1 MGGDELHRAV
11 RSLRTGL
18 GLTLV
23 ALILASAAATS
34 SWWPAKE
41 TGAAQVSVSTTTGFT
56 YCGTWRGRQRQWDP
70 ALAIRRANSRD
81 PALPNWDGKLY
92 VLLQLISYGEPIS
105 SLIAADEGI
114 ALSARL
120 RHRVLPHIALSC
132 CLYMAAARKASTVQR
147 LQVLAVCPRLAY
159 ESS

>member
-1 MGGDELHRAV
+1 MTEIPGNGHLLERRTLRGRDFIMVARKGDWC
-11 RSLRTGL
+11 RTGQRQHHHRIHL
-18 GLTLV
+18 L
-23 ALILASAAATS
+23 
-34 SWWPAKE
+34 
-41 TGAAQVSVSTTTGFT
+41 
-56 YCGTWRGRQRQWDP
+56 RNMGRQRQWDP

-81 PALPNWDGKLY
+81 PALPNWDRKLY